1 VSDSPRRL
9 AEQIRPAFEEPQE
22 RFDEITRRAR
32 ERFKRREWAALHE
45 DGVERLDLYTDLVN
59 QTVRRLNETLGGHAR
74 ETGLWIRV
82 RAAYAEKL
90 AGRDDA
96 ELAETFYNSVVRR
109 IFETVGVNPE
119 IEFTEEDFRIPV
131 IEDRDCPVC
140 YAFGPAPHATELRE
154 TVRGILAGCEDRFD
168 FQDRERDVD
177 RIADAVGRHL
187 REVEK
192 VRRVDEVEMIESV
205 FYRGTVAFLI
215 GRMRCGARLIPLVVS
230 FLNEGGGVFSDAV
243 LLTQSEVS
251 ILFSFTRSYFHVE
264 VDRPAEMVNFLKT
277 IIPLKRVSE
286 IYTSLG
292 FHKHGKAELYRELS
306 RHLEKSTDQF
316 EIAQGKRGMVMLV
329 FTLPSFE
336 VVFKVIRDQFD
347 YPKQTSRADVRDRYD
362 LVFRHDRAGRLVDAQ
377 EFGDLQFDRRRFAPD
392 LLEELREKAAASI
405 EIGDDK
411 VVIHHL
417 YTERRLK
424 PLDLFV
430 AEADPAAARDAAV
443 DYGRA
448 IKELAASNIF
458 PGDLFAKNFGV
469 TRHGRVVFYDYDEL
483 TLLTDCNFRKMP
495 ASRGYDQEM
504 SSEPWFFVDEHDVF
518 PEEFRTFLGF
528 PEELQH
534 AFEAAHGDLFTPA
547 FWKGIQERIRNGEV
561 IDILPYRPRRRLS
574 DAQTPVVPTAN
585 AHHA

>member
-1 VSDSPRRL
+1 
-9 AEQIRPAFEEPQE
+9 
-22 RFDEITRRAR
+22 
-32 ERFKRREWAALHE
+32 
-45 DGVERLDLYTDLVN
+45 VERLDLYSDLVAE
-59 QTVRRLNETLGGHAR
+59 TVRQIGETLGDQAR
-74 ETGLWIRV
+74 EGAVWAQV

-119 IEFTEEDFRIPV
+119 IEFTEADFRIPV
-131 IEDRDCPVC
+131 IEDRACPVC
-140 YAFGPAPHATELRE
+140 SAFDPASHASDLRE
-154 TVRGILAGCEDRFD
+154 TIRGILNGCEDRFD
-168 FQDRERDVD
+168 FQDMERDVI
-177 RIADAVGRHL
+177 RIAEAVDRHL
-187 REVEK
+187 REAEN
-192 VRRVDEVEMIESV
+192 VRRVETVEMIESV
-205 FYRGTVAFLI
+205 FYRGTAAFLI
-215 GRMRCGARLIPLVVS
+215 GRMRCGARPIPLVIS
-230 FLNEGGGVFSDAV
+230 FLNEGSGVFSDAV

-251 ILFSFTRSYFHVE
+251 ILFSFTRSYFHAE
-264 VDRPAEMVNFLKT
+264 VDRPTEMVNFLKT

-306 RHLEKSTDQF
+306 RHLETSTDQF
-316 EIAQGKRGMVMLV
+316 EIARGKRGMVMLV

-336 VVFKVIRDQFD
+336 VVFKIIRDQFD
-347 YPKQTSRADVRDRYD
+347 YPKQASRADVRDRYD

-377 EFGDLQFDRRRFAPD
+377 EFSDFQFDRRRFSPD
-392 LLEELREKAAASI
+392 LLEELRKKAGATV
-405 EIGDDK
+405 EVGDEK

-458 PGDLFAKNFGV
+458 PGDLFTKNFGV

-483 TLLTDCNFRKMP
+483 TLLTDCRFRKMP
-495 ASRGYDQEM
+495 ASRGYDEEM
-504 SSEPWFFVDEHDVF
+504 ASEPWYFVDEQDVF

-528 PEELQH
+528 PDPLQK

-547 FWKGIQERIRNGEV
+547 FWRGIQERIRNGEM
-561 IDILPYRPRRRLS
+561 IDILPYPPRRRIS

-585 AHHA
+585 AHRA